1 VVTMAAGIMGVAGTV
16 MIGVDADS
24 AGMGITTAGA
34 GMGITT
40 AGAGTGITTAGAGMG
55 ITTDGATTMAGVAA
69 SGMVTANS
77 MATMGIE
84 TDAE

>member
-1 VVTMAAGIMGVAGTV
+1 MVVVTMAAGIMGVAGTV

-34 GMGITT
+34 GT
-40 AGAGTGITTAGAGMG
+40 GT
-55 ITTDGATTMAGVAA
+55 TTDGATTMAGVAA

>member
-1 VVTMAAGIMGVAGTV
+1 MAAGIMGVAGTV
-16 MIGVDADS
+16 MIRVDADS

-34 GMGITT
+34 GT
-40 AGAGTGITTAGAGMG
+40 GT
-55 ITTDGATTMAGVAA
+55 TTDGATTMAGVAA

>member
-1 VVTMAAGIMGVAGTV
+1 MVVVTMAAGIMGVAGTV

-34 GMGITT
+34 GMGTTT
-40 AGAGTGITTAGAGMG
+40 AGAGTGT
-55 ITTDGATTMAGVAA
+55 TTDGATTMAGVAA

>member
-1 VVTMAAGIMGVAGTV
+1 MVVVTMAAGIMGVAGTV

-24 AGMGITTAGA
+24 AGMGT
-34 GMGITT
+34 TT
-40 AGAGTGITTAGAGMG
+40 AGAGTGT
-55 ITTDGATTMAGVAA
+55 TTDGATTMAGVAA